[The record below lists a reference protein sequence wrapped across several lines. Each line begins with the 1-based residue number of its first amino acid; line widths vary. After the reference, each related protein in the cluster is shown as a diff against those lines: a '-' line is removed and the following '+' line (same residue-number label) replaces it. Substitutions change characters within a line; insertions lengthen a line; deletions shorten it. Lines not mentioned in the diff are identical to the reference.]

1 MVNVSS
7 AVSSKYFLSLTYLT
21 LTLSRT
27 FPTDFI
33 SKILIFMGNNSETF
47 LEEVHQIHNPN
58 RNLFSSRKQK
68 IKHKNV
74 VD

>member
-1 MVNVSS
+1 
-7 AVSSKYFLSLTYLT
+7 
-21 LTLSRT
+21 
-27 FPTDFI
+27 
-33 SKILIFMGNNSETF
+33 MGNNSVTF

-74 VD
+74 VDQTFPIFVQITTLLLSEEE